1 MLGIIAGNGRFPFL
15 ALEEAVRL
23 KLPVVVA
30 AIREEA
36 DPSIE
41 DFARRG
47 PIQVHWLGLG
57 QLGRLLRLFKRSGV
71 DRAMMCGQVKHVRI
85 FARDGRPAAGALSAL
100 PDLAMLR
107 LLAKLARKN
116 TASLIGAIADVLNEA
131 GVELIDSTHLLGHL
145 LPEAGIPTKRRPARD
160 ERRDI
165 ACGRS
170 AARLLARL
178 DIGQTVVIKDQA
190 IVAVE
195 AMEGTDQTI
204 RRAARLAEGRRLT
217 VVKASRPRQEMRF
230 DVPVLGLATLD
241 VFEECRVRAL
251 SIDAGRTL
259 LLDREQFMRRADGM
273 KLAISVEV
281 PSEEEPASEPD

>member
-116 TASLIGAIADVLNEA
+116 TASLIGAIADVLNQA

-145 LPEAGIPTKRRPARD
+145 LPEAGIPTKRKPDRD

-204 RRAARLAEGRRLT
+204 RRAARLAEGRQLT

-241 VFEECRVRAL
+241 VFEQCRVTAL

-259 LLDREQFMRRADGM
+259 LLDREQFVRRADGM

-281 PSEEEPASEPD
+281 PSEDEPASESD